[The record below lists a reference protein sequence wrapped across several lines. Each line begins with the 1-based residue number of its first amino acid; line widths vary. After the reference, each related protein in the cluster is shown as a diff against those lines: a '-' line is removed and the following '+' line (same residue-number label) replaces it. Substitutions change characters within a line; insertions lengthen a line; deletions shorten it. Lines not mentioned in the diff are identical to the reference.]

1 MSLSISAQS
10 NSYLA
15 KKLGK
20 SESNQTGASSRTQVA
35 QNLQT
40 SSAKTTRTLTLG
52 SKKQSNFVAGRGNT
66 PGAARRSLTKLQERY
81 NHRSNQGFYNTGG
94 NSDVQETVVIRQS
107 SNFGNMTGMYGMSGM
122 SGMSGMMGMGG
133 MTGQMGML
141 NQVGSM
147 LGMDQETMGY
157 IGAGAYLTQQLGQLG
172 SSMGLFGGS
181 SSSSV
186 SSSVSSSANTAI
198 SNMNSAKD
206 VVSLKQAI
214 EGAKSQEAGLSQS
227 ARQVESK
234 QTAFTNATKAKKD
247 AETSVANKKQD
258 VATKDQTVKT
268 LGNQVTLIKS
278 QLTAASNNVSMC
290 NASYQAALMNLKNA
304 SPEGKAAAQA
314 AVDKANAAL
323 EEARATE
330 AKVKQALTEAENRL
344 TNAENELKTAK
355 EEYQKAEDD
364 LATKGEALETAET
377 ELDKAKQAKQDYD
390 ALSSEIKTQESR
402 LEQLDRQ
409 EKEAYSDTTQAI
421 KDREAKVGDKT
432 DDKKLA
438 KLKEKQNKHGDNI
451 VKLQCMSAPPS
462 ETGKDGEDLRST
474 MLPSG
479 KMVYFVGMEEVSEDV
494 YNSHKKASA

>member
-35 QNLQT
+35 QNLQS

-94 NSDVQETVVIRQS
+94 NSGVQETVVIRQS
-107 SNFGNMTGMYGMSGM
+107 SNFGNMTGMYGMG
-122 SGMSGMMGMGG
+122 GMSGMMGMGG
-133 MTGQMGML
+133 QMGML
-141 NQVGSM
+141 NQVGTM

-314 AVDKANAAL
+314 AVDKAKAAL

-377 ELDKAKQAKQDYD
+377 ELDKAKQAKQDCD

-402 LEQLDRQ
+402 LEQLQKQ
-409 EKEAYSDTTQAI
+409 EQEDYGKTTKDIA
-421 KDREAKVGDKT
+421 DREAKVGNKT
-432 DDKKLA
+432 DDKKLN
-438 KLKEKQNKHGDNI
+438 KLKAKQKEQGD
-451 VKLQCMSAPPS
+451 KLAKFECLNGEAT
-462 ETGKDGEDLRST
+462 ETGKNGEELRST
-474 MLPSG
+474 ILPSG
-479 KMVYFVGMEEVSEDV
+479 DNVYYVGMNEVSAEE
-494 YNSHKKASA
+494 YEKHRKQS

>member
-35 QNLQT
+35 QNLQA
-40 SSAKTTRTLTLG
+40 SPAKTTRTLTLG

-81 NHRSNQGFYNTGG
+81 NHRPNQGFYNTGG
-94 NSDVQETVVIRQS
+94 NSGVQETVVIRQS

-133 MTGQMGML
+133 QMGML
-141 NQVGSM
+141 NQVGTM

-198 SNMNSAKD
+198 SSMNSAKD

-227 ARQVESK
+227 AGQVESK

-278 QLTAASNNVSMC
+278 QLTAASNAVSAA
-290 NASYQAALMNLKNA
+290 NASCQAAKLNLENA
-304 SPEGKAAAQA
+304 SPEGKEAARA
-314 AVDKANAAL
+314 AVRKAEKAL

-409 EKEAYSDTTQAI
+409 EKEAYSDTTKAI
-421 KDREAKVGDKT
+421 KEREAKVGDKT

>member
-81 NHRSNQGFYNTGG
+81 NHRPNQGFYDTGG
-94 NSDVQETVVIRQS
+94 NSGVQETVVIRQS

-122 SGMSGMMGMGG
+122 SGMMGMG
-133 MTGQMGML
+133 GQMGML
-141 NQVGSM
+141 NQVGTM

-314 AVDKANAAL
+314 AVDKAKAAL

>member
-81 NHRSNQGFYNTGG
+81 NHRPNQGFYNTGG

-122 SGMSGMMGMGG
+122 SGMMGMGG

-141 NQVGSM
+141 NQVGTM

-227 ARQVESK
+227 AGQVESK

-278 QLTAASNNVSMC
+278 QLTAASNAVSAA

-314 AVDKANAAL
+314 AVDKANDAL
-323 EEARATE
+323 KEARATE

>member
-81 NHRSNQGFYNTGG
+81 NHRPNQGFYNTGG
-94 NSDVQETVVIRQS
+94 NSGVQETVVIRQS
-107 SNFGNMTGMYGMSGM
+107 SNFGNMTGMYGMG
-122 SGMSGMMGMGG
+122 GMSGMMGMGG
-133 MTGQMGML
+133 QMGML
-141 NQVGSM
+141 NQVGTM

-157 IGAGAYLTQQLGQLG
+157 IGAGAYLTQQLG

-198 SNMNSAKD
+198 SNMNSAND
-206 VVSLKQAI
+206 AASLKQSI

-227 ARQVESK
+227 AGQVESK

-278 QLTAASNNVSMC
+278 QLTAASNAVSAA
-290 NASYQAALMNLKNA
+290 NASCQAAKLNLENA
-304 SPEGKAAAQA
+304 SPEGKEAARA
-314 AVDKANAAL
+314 AVRKAEKAL

-402 LEQLDRQ
+402 LEQLQKQ
-409 EKEAYSDTTQAI
+409 EQEDYGKTTKDIA
-421 KDREAKVGDKT
+421 DREAKVGNKT
-432 DDKKLA
+432 DDKKLN
-438 KLKEKQNKHGDNI
+438 KLKAKQKEQGD
-451 VKLQCMSAPPS
+451 KLAKFECLNGEAT
-462 ETGKDGEDLRST
+462 ETGKNGEELRST
-474 MLPSG
+474 ILPSG
-479 KMVYFVGMEEVSEDV
+479 DNVYYVGMNEVSAEE
-494 YNSHKKASA
+494 YEKHRKQS

>member
-81 NHRSNQGFYNTGG
+81 NHRPNQGFYNTGG
-94 NSDVQETVVIRQS
+94 NSGVQETVVIRQS

-122 SGMSGMMGMGG
+122 MGMG
-133 MTGQMGML
+133 GQMGML
-141 NQVGSM
+141 NQVGTM

-227 ARQVESK
+227 AEQVESK

-304 SPEGKAAAQA
+304 SPEGKEAAQA
-314 AVDKANAAL
+314 AVDKAKAAL

-409 EKEAYSDTTQAI
+409 EKEAYSDTTKAI
-421 KDREAKVGDKT
+421 KEREAKVGDKT
-432 DDKKLA
+432 DDKKLN
-438 KLKEKQNKHGDNI
+438 KLKKKQNEHGDNI
-451 VKLQCMSAPPS
+451 VKLQCLSADPT
-462 ETGKDGEDLRST
+462 EIGQNGEELRST
-474 MLPSG
+474 VLPSG
-479 KMVYFVGMEEVSEDV
+479 DKVYYVGMNEVSAEE
-494 YNSHKKASA
+494 YEKHRKQS

>member
-81 NHRSNQGFYNTGG
+81 NHRPNQGFYNTGG

-122 SGMSGMMGMGG
+122 SGMMGMG
-133 MTGQMGML
+133 GQMGML
-141 NQVGSM
+141 NQVGTM

-198 SNMNSAKD
+198 SNMNSAND
-206 VVSLKQAI
+206 AASLKQSI
-214 EGAKSQEAGLSQS
+214 EGAKSEQSNVSKLAGEVD
-227 ARQVESK
+227 AK
-234 QTAFTNATKAKKD
+234 QTAFNSATSDKAK
-247 AETSVANKKQD
+247 AEKAVSDKKQN
-258 VATKDQTVKT
+258 VATQGQTVQALESK
-268 LGNQVTLIKS
+268 VTLVKS
-278 QLTAASNNVSMC
+278 QLTVASNNVSMC
-290 NASYQAALMNLKNA
+290 NASYQAALMNLENA

-314 AVDKANAAL
+314 AVDKAKAAL
-323 EEARATE
+323 DDAKNEEA
-330 AKVKQALTEAENRL
+330 KIQKALTETEEKL
-344 TNAENELKTAK
+344 SNAKNELNTAK
-355 EEYQKAEDD
+355 EELQQANDD
-364 LATKGEALETAET
+364 LTTKEEALEKAEKD
-377 ELDKAKQAKQDYD
+377 LDSAKQAKQDDD
-390 ALSSEIKTQESR
+390 ALSNEIKIQESR
-402 LEQLDRQ
+402 LEQLQKQ
-409 EKEAYSDTTQAI
+409 EQEDYDKTTKDIA
-421 KDREAKVGDKT
+421 DREAKVGDKT
-432 DDKKLA
+432 DDKKLN
-438 KLKEKQNKHGDNI
+438 KLKAKQKEQGD
-451 VKLQCMSAPPS
+451 KLAKFECLNGEAT
-462 ETGKDGEDLRST
+462 ETGKNGEELRST
-474 MLPSG
+474 ILPSG
-479 KMVYFVGMEEVSEDV
+479 DKVYYVGMNEVSAEE
-494 YNSHKKASA
+494 YEKHRKQS

>member
-35 QNLQT
+35 QNLQA

-66 PGAARRSLTKLQERY
+66 PGAARRSLTKLQEMY
-81 NHRSNQGFYNTGG
+81 NHRPNQGFYNTGG
-94 NSDVQETVVIRQS
+94 NSGVQETVVIRQS
-107 SNFGNMTGMYGMSGM
+107 SNFGNMTGMYGMG
-122 SGMSGMMGMGG
+122 GMSGMMGMGG
-133 MTGQMGML
+133 QMGML
-141 NQVGSM
+141 NQVGTM

-227 ARQVESK
+227 AGQVESK

-278 QLTAASNNVSMC
+278 QLTAASNAVSAA

-314 AVDKANAAL
+314 AVDKAKAAL

>member
-81 NHRSNQGFYNTGG
+81 NHRPNQGFYNTGG
-94 NSDVQETVVIRQS
+94 NSGVQETVVIRQS
-107 SNFGNMTGMYGMSGM
+107 SNFGNMTGMYGMG
-122 SGMSGMMGMGG
+122 GMSGMMGMGG
-133 MTGQMGML
+133 QMGML
-141 NQVGSM
+141 NQVGTM

-278 QLTAASNNVSMC
+278 QLTAASNAVSAA
-290 NASYQAALMNLKNA
+290 NASCQAAKLNLENA
-304 SPEGKAAAQA
+304 SPEGKEAARA
-314 AVDKANAAL
+314 AVRKAEKAL
-323 EEARATE
+323 EEAIATE

>member
-81 NHRSNQGFYNTGG
+81 NHRPNQGFYNTGG
-94 NSDVQETVVIRQS
+94 NSGVQETVVIRQS
-107 SNFGNMTGMYGMSGM
+107 SNFGNMTGMY
-122 SGMSGMMGMGG
+122 GMSGMMGMGG

-147 LGMDQETMGY
+147 LGMDQETIGY

-214 EGAKSQEAGLSQS
+214 EGAKSEQSNVSKLAGEVDAKQTEFNS
-227 ARQVESK
+227 ATSDKAKAEKAVSDKKQNVATQGQTVQALESK
-234 QTAFTNATKAKKD
+234 
-247 AETSVANKKQD
+247 
-258 VATKDQTVKT
+258 
-268 LGNQVTLIKS
+268 VTLVKS

-290 NASYQAALMNLKNA
+290 NASYEAAKANLDNA
-304 SPEGKAAAQA
+304 STPEAKEAAQA
-314 AVDKANAAL
+314 AVRKAKAAL
-323 EEARATE
+323 DDAKNVE
-330 AKVKQALTEAENRL
+330 AKIQKALTETEEKL
-344 TNAENELKTAK
+344 SNAKNELNTAK
-355 EEYQKAEDD
+355 EELQQANDD
-364 LATKGEALETAET
+364 LTTKEEALEKAEKD
-377 ELDKAKQAKQDYD
+377 LDSAKQAKQDYD

>member
-81 NHRSNQGFYNTGG
+81 NHRPNQGFYNTGG
-94 NSDVQETVVIRQS
+94 NSDVQETVVIRQR
-107 SNFGNMTGMYGMSGM
+107 SNFGNMTGMYGMY
-122 SGMSGMMGMGG
+122 GMSGMMGMG
-133 MTGQMGML
+133 GQMGML

-198 SNMNSAKD
+198 SNMNSAND
-206 VVSLKQAI
+206 AASLKQAI
-214 EGAKSQEAGLSQS
+214 EGAKSEQSNVSKLAGEVD
-227 ARQVESK
+227 AK
-234 QTAFTNATKAKKD
+234 QTAFNSATSDKAK
-247 AETSVANKKQD
+247 AEKAVSDKKQN
-258 VATKDQTVKT
+258 VATQGQTVQALESK
-268 LGNQVTLIKS
+268 VTLVKS
-278 QLTAASNNVSMC
+278 QLTVASNNVSMC

-304 SPEGKAAAQA
+304 PPEAKEAAQA
-314 AVDKANAAL
+314 AVDKADKAL
-323 EEARATE
+323 KE
-330 AKVKQALTEAENRL
+330 AKNEEDKIQKALTETEEKLSKAK
-344 TNAENELKTAK
+344 NELNTAK
-355 EEYQKAEDD
+355 EELQQANDD
-364 LATKGEALETAET
+364 LTTKEEALEKAEKD
-377 ELDKAKQAKQDYD
+377 LDSAKQAKQDDD
-390 ALSSEIKTQESR
+390 ALSNEIKTQESR
-402 LEQLDRQ
+402 LEQLQKQ
-409 EKEAYSDTTQAI
+409 EQEDYDKTTKDIA
-421 KDREAKVGDKT
+421 DREAKVGDKT
-432 DDKKLA
+432 DDKKLN
-438 KLKEKQNKHGDNI
+438 KLKKKQNEHGDNI
-451 VKLQCMSAPPS
+451 VKLQCLSADPT
-462 ETGKDGEDLRST
+462 EIGQNGEELRST
-474 MLPSG
+474 VLPSG
-479 KMVYFVGMEEVSEDV
+479 DKVYYVGMNEVSAEE
-494 YNSHKKASA
+494 YEKHRKQS

>member
-81 NHRSNQGFYNTGG
+81 NHRPNQGFYNTGG

-122 SGMSGMMGMGG
+122 SGMMGMG
-133 MTGQMGML
+133 GQMGML
-141 NQVGSM
+141 NQVGTM

-227 ARQVESK
+227 AGQVESK

-258 VATKDQTVKT
+258 VATKDQTVKA

-290 NASYQAALMNLKNA
+290 NASYQAAEANLRNA
-304 SPEGKAAAQA
+304 STPEAKEAAQA
-314 AVDKANAAL
+314 AVNKAKSAL
-323 EEARATE
+323 DEAKATE

-377 ELDKAKQAKQDYD
+377 ELDKAKQAKQDCD

-402 LEQLDRQ
+402 LEQLQKQ
-409 EKEAYSDTTQAI
+409 EQDDYGKTTKDIA
-421 KDREAKVGDKT
+421 DREAKVGNKT
-432 DDKKLA
+432 DDKKLN
-438 KLKEKQNKHGDNI
+438 KLKAKQKEQGD
-451 VKLQCMSAPPS
+451 KLAKFECLNGEAT
-462 ETGKDGEDLRST
+462 ETGKNGEELRST
-474 MLPSG
+474 ILPSG
-479 KMVYFVGMEEVSEDV
+479 DKVYYVGMNEVSAEE
-494 YNSHKKASA
+494 YEKHRKQS

>member
-81 NHRSNQGFYNTGG
+81 NHRPNQGFYNTGG
-94 NSDVQETVVIRQS
+94 NSGVQETVVIRQS

-122 SGMSGMMGMGG
+122 SGMMGMG
-133 MTGQMGML
+133 GQMGML
-141 NQVGSM
+141 NQVGTM

-227 ARQVESK
+227 AGQVESK

-278 QLTAASNNVSMC
+278 QLTAASNAVSAA
-290 NASYQAALMNLKNA
+290 NASCQAAKLNLENA
-304 SPEGKAAAQA
+304 SPEGKEAARA
-314 AVDKANAAL
+314 AVRKAEKAL

>member
-81 NHRSNQGFYNTGG
+81 NHRPNQGFYNTGC

-122 SGMSGMMGMGG
+122 SGMMGMGG

-141 NQVGSM
+141 NQVGTM

-278 QLTAASNNVSMC
+278 QLTAASNAVSAA
-290 NASYQAALMNLKNA
+290 NASYQAALMNLTNA

-314 AVDKANAAL
+314 AVDKAKAAL

-377 ELDKAKQAKQDYD
+377 ELDKAKQAKQDCD

>member
-81 NHRSNQGFYNTGG
+81 NHRPNQGFYNTGG
-94 NSDVQETVVIRQS
+94 NSGVQETVVIRQS
-107 SNFGNMTGMYGMSGM
+107 SNFGNMTGMYGMG
-122 SGMSGMMGMGG
+122 GMSGMMGMGG

-141 NQVGSM
+141 NQVGTM

-172 SSMGLFGGS
+172 SSMGLFGGC

-198 SNMNSAKD
+198 SSMNSAKD

-278 QLTAASNNVSMC
+278 QLTAASNAVSAA
-290 NASYQAALMNLKNA
+290 NASCQAAKLNLENA
-304 SPEGKAAAQA
+304 SPEGKEAARA
-314 AVDKANAAL
+314 AVRKAEKAL
-323 EEARATE
+323 EEAIATE

>member
-81 NHRSNQGFYNTGG
+81 NHRPNQGFYNTGG
-94 NSDVQETVVIRQS
+94 NSGVQETVVIRQS

-122 SGMSGMMGMGG
+122 SGMMGMG
-133 MTGQMGML
+133 GQMGML
-141 NQVGSM
+141 NQVGTM

-214 EGAKSQEAGLSQS
+214 EGARSQEAGLSQS

-278 QLTAASNNVSMC
+278 QLTAASNAVSAA
-290 NASYQAALMNLKNA
+290 NASYQAALMNLQNA

-314 AVDKANAAL
+314 AVDKAKAAL

-377 ELDKAKQAKQDYD
+377 ELDKAKQAKQDCD

-494 YNSHKKASA
+494 YNSHKKASP

>member
-81 NHRSNQGFYNTGG
+81 NHRPNQGFYNTGG
-94 NSDVQETVVIRQS
+94 NSGVQETVVIRQS
-107 SNFGNMTGMYGMSGM
+107 SNFGNMTGMYGMG
-122 SGMSGMMGMGG
+122 GMSGMMGMGG
-133 MTGQMGML
+133 QMGML
-141 NQVGSM
+141 NQVGTM

-290 NASYQAALMNLKNA
+290 NASYQAALMNLQNA
-304 SPEGKAAAQA
+304 SPEGKAAAQV
-314 AVDKANAAL
+314 AVDKAKAAL

-377 ELDKAKQAKQDYD
+377 ELDKAKQAKQDCD

-409 EKEAYSDTTQAI
+409 EKEAYSDTTKAI
-421 KDREAKVGDKT
+421 KEREAKVGDKT

>member
-107 SNFGNMTGMYGMSGM
+107 SNFGNMTGLYGM

-214 EGAKSQEAGLSQS
+214 EGAKSEQSNVSKLAGEVD
-227 ARQVESK
+227 AK
-234 QTAFTNATKAKKD
+234 QTAFNSATSDKAK
-247 AETSVANKKQD
+247 AEKAVSDKKQN
-258 VATKDQTVKT
+258 VATQGQTVQALDSK
-268 LGNQVTLIKS
+268 VTLIKS

-290 NASYQAALMNLKNA
+290 NASYEAAKANLDNA
-304 SPEGKAAAQA
+304 STPEAKEAAQA
-314 AVDKANAAL
+314 AVKKAKAAL
-323 EEARATE
+323 DDAKNVE
-330 AKVKQALTEAENRL
+330 AKIQKALTETEEKL
-344 TNAENELKTAK
+344 SNAKNELNTAK
-355 EEYQKAEDD
+355 EELQQANDD
-364 LATKGEALETAET
+364 LTTKEEALEKAEKD
-377 ELDKAKQAKQDYD
+377 LDSAKQAKQDYD

>member
-1 MSLSISAQS
+1 MSLSISAQP

-81 NHRSNQGFYNTGG
+81 NHRPNQGFYNTGG

-107 SNFGNMTGMYGMSGM
+107 SNFGNMTGMYGMG
-122 SGMSGMMGMGG
+122 GMSGMMGMGG
-133 MTGQMGML
+133 QMGML
-141 NQVGSM
+141 NQVGTM

-314 AVDKANAAL
+314 AVDKAKAAL

-377 ELDKAKQAKQDYD
+377 ELDKAKQAKQDCD

-402 LEQLDRQ
+402 LEQLQKQ
-409 EKEAYSDTTQAI
+409 EQEDYGKTTKDIA
-421 KDREAKVGDKT
+421 DREAKVGNKT
-432 DDKKLA
+432 DDKKLN
-438 KLKEKQNKHGDNI
+438 KLKAKQKEQGD
-451 VKLQCMSAPPS
+451 KLAKFECLNGEAT
-462 ETGKDGEDLRST
+462 ETGKNGEELRST
-474 MLPSG
+474 ILPSG
-479 KMVYFVGMEEVSEDV
+479 DKVYYVGMNEVSAEE
-494 YNSHKKASA
+494 YEKHRKQS

>member
-81 NHRSNQGFYNTGG
+81 NHRPNQGFYNTGG
-94 NSDVQETVVIRQS
+94 NSGVQETVVIRQS
-107 SNFGNMTGMYGMSGM
+107 SNFGNMTGMYGMG
-122 SGMSGMMGMGG
+122 GMSGMMGMGG

-141 NQVGSM
+141 NQVGTM

-278 QLTAASNNVSMC
+278 QLTAASNAVSAA
-290 NASYQAALMNLKNA
+290 NASCQAAKLNLENA
-304 SPEGKAAAQA
+304 SPEGKEAARA
-314 AVDKANAAL
+314 AVRKAEKAL
-323 EEARATE
+323 EEAIATE

>member
-81 NHRSNQGFYNTGG
+81 NHRPNQGFYNTGG
-94 NSDVQETVVIRQS
+94 NSGVQETVVIRQS
-107 SNFGNMTGMYGMSGM
+107 SNFGNMTGMYGMG
-122 SGMSGMMGMGG
+122 GMSGMMGMGG

-141 NQVGSM
+141 NQVGTM

-314 AVDKANAAL
+314 AVDKAKAAL

-390 ALSSEIKTQESR
+390 TLSSEIKTQESR

>member
-81 NHRSNQGFYNTGG
+81 NHRPNQGFYNTGG

-122 SGMSGMMGMGG
+122 MGMGG

-147 LGMDQETMGY
+147 LGMDQETIGY

-278 QLTAASNNVSMC
+278 QLTAASNAVSAA
-290 NASYQAALMNLKNA
+290 NASYQAALMNLTNA

-314 AVDKANAAL
+314 AVDKAKAAL

-377 ELDKAKQAKQDYD
+377 ELDKAKQAKQDCD

>member
-81 NHRSNQGFYNTGG
+81 NHRPNQGFYNTGG

-122 SGMSGMMGMGG
+122 SGMMGMG
-133 MTGQMGML
+133 GQMGML
-141 NQVGSM
+141 NQVGTM

-278 QLTAASNNVSMC
+278 QLTAASNAVSAA
-290 NASYQAALMNLKNA
+290 NASCQAAKLNLENA
-304 SPEGKAAAQA
+304 SPEGKEAARA
-314 AVDKANAAL
+314 AVRKAEKAL

-377 ELDKAKQAKQDYD
+377 ELDKAKQAKQDCD

-409 EKEAYSDTTQAI
+409 EKEAYSDTTKAI
-421 KDREAKVGDKT
+421 KEREAKVGDKT

>member
-35 QNLQT
+35 QNLQA

-81 NHRSNQGFYNTGG
+81 NHRPNQGFYNTGG

-122 SGMSGMMGMGG
+122 SGMMGMG
-133 MTGQMGML
+133 GQMGML
-141 NQVGSM
+141 NQVGTM

-290 NASYQAALMNLKNA
+290 NASYQAALMNLTNA

-314 AVDKANAAL
+314 AVDKAKAAL

-377 ELDKAKQAKQDYD
+377 ELDKAKQAKQDCD

-409 EKEAYSDTTQAI
+409 EKEAYSDTTKAI

>member
-35 QNLQT
+35 QNLQS

-66 PGAARRSLTKLQERY
+66 PGAARRSLTKLQEMY
-81 NHRSNQGFYNTGG
+81 NHRPNQGFYNTGG
-94 NSDVQETVVIRQS
+94 NSGVQETIVIRQS
-107 SNFGNMTGMYGMSGM
+107 SNFGNMTGMYGM

-141 NQVGSM
+141 NQVGTM

-198 SNMNSAKD
+198 SSMNSAKD

-314 AVDKANAAL
+314 AVDKAKAAL

-377 ELDKAKQAKQDYD
+377 ELDKAKQAKQDCD

-462 ETGKDGEDLRST
+462 ETGKDGEDLRYT

>member
-81 NHRSNQGFYNTGG
+81 NHRPNQGFYNTGG
-94 NSDVQETVVIRQS
+94 NSGVQETVVIRQS

-122 SGMSGMMGMGG
+122 SGMMGMGG

-141 NQVGSM
+141 NQVGAM

-278 QLTAASNNVSMC
+278 QLTAASNAVSAA

-314 AVDKANAAL
+314 AVDKAKAAL

-377 ELDKAKQAKQDYD
+377 ELDKAKQAKQDCD

>member
-81 NHRSNQGFYNTGG
+81 NHRPNQGFYNTGG
-94 NSDVQETVVIRQS
+94 NSGVQETVVIRQS
-107 SNFGNMTGMYGMSGM
+107 SNFGNMTGMYGRG
-122 SGMSGMMGMGG
+122 GMSGMMGMG
-133 MTGQMGML
+133 GQMGML

-290 NASYQAALMNLKNA
+290 NASYQAALMNLNNA

-314 AVDKANAAL
+314 AVDKAKAAL

-377 ELDKAKQAKQDYD
+377 ELDKAKQAKQDCD

>member
-94 NSDVQETVVIRQS
+94 NSGVQETVVIRQS
-107 SNFGNMTGMYGMSGM
+107 SNFGNMTGMYGMG
-122 SGMSGMMGMGG
+122 GMSGMMGMGG
-133 MTGQMGML
+133 QMGML
-141 NQVGSM
+141 NQVGTM

-278 QLTAASNNVSMC
+278 QLTAASNAVSAA

-314 AVDKANAAL
+314 AVDKAKAAL

-377 ELDKAKQAKQDYD
+377 ELDKAKQAKQDCD

>member
-35 QNLQT
+35 QNLQS

-81 NHRSNQGFYNTGG
+81 NHRPNQGFYNTGG
-94 NSDVQETVVIRQS
+94 NSGVQETVVIRQS

-122 SGMSGMMGMGG
+122 SGMMGMG
-133 MTGQMGML
+133 GQMGML
-141 NQVGSM
+141 NQVGTM

-278 QLTAASNNVSMC
+278 QLTAASNAVSAA
-290 NASYQAALMNLKNA
+290 NASCQAAKLNLENA
-304 SPEGKAAAQA
+304 SPEGKEAARA
-314 AVDKANAAL
+314 AVRKAEKAL
-323 EEARATE
+323 EEATATE

>member
-35 QNLQT
+35 QNLQS

-81 NHRSNQGFYNTGG
+81 NHRPNQGFYNTGG

-122 SGMSGMMGMGG
+122 SGMMGMG
-133 MTGQMGML
+133 GQMGML
-141 NQVGSM
+141 NQVGTM

-227 ARQVESK
+227 AGQVESK

-278 QLTAASNNVSMC
+278 QLTAASNAVSAA

-314 AVDKANAAL
+314 AVDKAKAAL

>member
-81 NHRSNQGFYNTGG
+81 NHRPNQGFYNTGG
-94 NSDVQETVVIRQS
+94 NSGVQETVVIRQS
-107 SNFGNMTGMYGMSGM
+107 SNFGNMTGMY
-122 SGMSGMMGMGG
+122 GMSGMMGMGG

-278 QLTAASNNVSMC
+278 QLTAASNAVSAA
-290 NASYQAALMNLKNA
+290 NASYQAALMNLTNA

-314 AVDKANAAL
+314 AVDKAKAAL

-377 ELDKAKQAKQDYD
+377 ELDKAKQAKQDCD

>member
-35 QNLQT
+35 QNLQA

-66 PGAARRSLTKLQERY
+66 PGAARRSLTKLQEMY
-81 NHRSNQGFYNTGG
+81 NHRPNQGFYNTGG
-94 NSDVQETVVIRQS
+94 NSGVQETVVIRQS

-122 SGMSGMMGMGG
+122 SGMMGMG
-133 MTGQMGML
+133 GQMGML
-141 NQVGSM
+141 NQVGTM

-214 EGAKSQEAGLSQS
+214 EGAKSQEAGLYQS
-227 ARQVESK
+227 AGQVDSK

-258 VATKDQTVKT
+258 VATKDQTVKA

-290 NASYQAALMNLKNA
+290 NASYQAAEANLRNA
-304 SPEGKAAAQA
+304 STPEAKEAAQA
-314 AVDKANAAL
+314 AVNKAKAAL

>member
-35 QNLQT
+35 QNLQS

-94 NSDVQETVVIRQS
+94 NSGVQETVVIRQS
-107 SNFGNMTGMYGMSGM
+107 SNFGNMTGMYGMG
-122 SGMSGMMGMGG
+122 GMSGMMGMGG
-133 MTGQMGML
+133 QMGML
-141 NQVGSM
+141 NQVGTM

-198 SNMNSAKD
+198 SSMNSAKD

-227 ARQVESK
+227 AGQVESK

-247 AETSVANKKQD
+247 AETIVANKKQD

-278 QLTAASNNVSMC
+278 QLTAASNAVSAA
-290 NASYQAALMNLKNA
+290 NASCQAAKLNLENA
-304 SPEGKAAAQA
+304 SPEGKEAARA
-314 AVDKANAAL
+314 AVRKAEKAL

-409 EKEAYSDTTQAI
+409 EKEAYSDTTKAI
-421 KDREAKVGDKT
+421 KEREAKVGDKT

-462 ETGKDGEDLRST
+462 ETGQDGEDLRST

>member
-35 QNLQT
+35 QNLQS

-66 PGAARRSLTKLQERY
+66 PGAARRSLTKLQEMY
-81 NHRSNQGFYNTGG
+81 NHRPNQGFYNTGG
-94 NSDVQETVVIRQS
+94 NSGVQETVVIRQS
-107 SNFGNMTGMYGMSGM
+107 SNFGNMTGMY
-122 SGMSGMMGMGG
+122 GMSGMMGMGG

-278 QLTAASNNVSMC
+278 QLTAASNAVSAA

-314 AVDKANAAL
+314 AVDKAKAAL

-377 ELDKAKQAKQDYD
+377 ELDKAKQAKQDCD

>member
-81 NHRSNQGFYNTGG
+81 NHRPNQGFYNTGG

-122 SGMSGMMGMGG
+122 SGMMGMG
-133 MTGQMGML
+133 GQMGML
-141 NQVGSM
+141 NQVGTM

-227 ARQVESK
+227 AGQVESK

-278 QLTAASNNVSMC
+278 QLTAASNAVSAA
-290 NASYQAALMNLKNA
+290 NASCQAAKLNLENA
-304 SPEGKAAAQA
+304 SPEGKEAARA
-314 AVDKANAAL
+314 AVRKAEKAL

>member
-81 NHRSNQGFYNTGG
+81 NHRPNQGFYNTGG
-94 NSDVQETVVIRQS
+94 NSGVQETVVIRQS
-107 SNFGNMTGMYGMSGM
+107 SNFGNMTGMYGMG
-122 SGMSGMMGMGG
+122 GMSGMMGMGG
-133 MTGQMGML
+133 MTSQMGML
-141 NQVGSM
+141 NQVGTM

-172 SSMGLFGGS
+172 SSTGLFGGS

-314 AVDKANAAL
+314 AVDKAKAAL

>member
-81 NHRSNQGFYNTGG
+81 NHRPNQGFYNTGG

-107 SNFGNMTGMYGMSGM
+107 SNFGNMTGMY
-122 SGMSGMMGMGG
+122 GMSGMMGMGG

-278 QLTAASNNVSMC
+278 QLTAASNAVSAA
-290 NASYQAALMNLKNA
+290 NASCQAAKLNLENA

-323 EEARATE
+323 KEARATE

-377 ELDKAKQAKQDYD
+377 ELDKAKQAKQDCD

-494 YNSHKKASA
+494 YNSHKKHQLN

>member
-81 NHRSNQGFYNTGG
+81 NHRPNQGFYNTGG
-94 NSDVQETVVIRQS
+94 NSGVQETVVIRQS

-122 SGMSGMMGMGG
+122 SGMMGMGG

-141 NQVGSM
+141 NQVGTM

-278 QLTAASNNVSMC
+278 QLTAASNAVSAA
-290 NASYQAALMNLKNA
+290 NASYQAALMNLTNA

-314 AVDKANAAL
+314 AVDKAKAAL

-377 ELDKAKQAKQDYD
+377 ELDKAKQAKQDCD

>member
-81 NHRSNQGFYNTGG
+81 NHRPNQGFYNTGG

-122 SGMSGMMGMGG
+122 MGRGG

-278 QLTAASNNVSMC
+278 QLTAASNAVSAA
-290 NASYQAALMNLKNA
+290 NASCQAAKLNLENA

-323 EEARATE
+323 KEARATE
-330 AKVKQALTEAENRL
+330 AKVKQALTDAENRL

-377 ELDKAKQAKQDYD
+377 ELDKAKQAKQDCD

-494 YNSHKKASA
+494 YNSHKKHQLN